1 MTRNQYGVYE
11 ILVKPTSDG
20 KVAIPH
26 GSKVKVKSL
35 SFLKY
40 ICWSLK

>member
-11 ILVKPTSDG
+11 VLVKPLSNG

-26 GSKVKVKSL
+26 GSKVKVWKNRE
-35 SFLKY
+35 K
-40 ICWSLK
+40 